1 MSPPTGP
8 KNPVSSDP
16 YSLLENSVY
25 RDKTQRIKGIRHY
38 PAFVSAITRLAEE
51 AKAKGSPVL
60 VARHV
65 GAAELTSPI
74 SSTFL
79 NNRAST
85 KPYTAFRNSSIAA
98 LHSLLPLSRIGE
110 KLPTEPPKRLKNV
123 LRFALHFSSRLYSD
137 ASQTRRRD
145 DARKAR
151 ERRQERD
158 SDVEMMKMQINELF
172 TRFSLFSLS
181 HQHVPEAAPEAKKPR
196 LHPSVASYRPD
207 GSCAQALLD
216 ETDRILAKDGK
227 VSRSTLRDYAQAL
240 DQTACQQLFAL
251 DIAQQL
257 CKQLIARREAVRTAL
272 DDHDIADTGILIRD
286 LQVASDSQL
295 PVITENSSIEVSG
308 TDPKADEV
316 ANAIEATL

>member
-65 GAAELTSPI
+65 GAAELVFTDQSDFEHI
-74 SSTFL
+74 SQQSGIYEALYGVQELIDRSLAQSSATIKNWCIFADTIL
-79 NNRAST
+79 KLIKDRRVKEAADRAA
-85 KPYTAFRNSSIAA
+85 KEAKERA
-98 LHSLLPLSRIGE
+98 E
-110 KLPTEPPKRLKNV
+110 
-123 LRFALHFSSRLYSD
+123 
-137 ASQTRRRD
+137 TRHCD

-158 SDVEMMKMQINELF
+158 SDVEMMSVSSPRPSKRKPND
-172 TRFSLFSLS
+172 
-181 HQHVPEAAPEAKKPR
+181 HVPEAAPEAKKPR

-257 CKQLIARREAVRTAL
+257 CKQLIACREAVRTAL

>member
-65 GAAELTSPI
+65 GAAELVFTDQSDFEHI
-74 SSTFL
+74 SQQSGIYEALYGVQELIDRSLAQSSATIKNWCIFADTIL
-79 NNRAST
+79 KIIKDRRVKEAADRAA
-85 KPYTAFRNSSIAA
+85 KEAKERA
-98 LHSLLPLSRIGE
+98 E
-110 KLPTEPPKRLKNV
+110 
-123 LRFALHFSSRLYSD
+123 
-137 ASQTRRRD
+137 TRRRD

-158 SDVEMMKMQINELF
+158 SDVEMMSVSSPRPSKRKPND
-172 TRFSLFSLS
+172 
-181 HQHVPEAAPEAKKPR
+181 HVPEAAPEAKKPR

-216 ETDRILAKDGK
+216 KTDRILAKDGK

>member
-65 GAAELTSPI
+65 GAAELVFTDQSDFEHI
-74 SSTFL
+74 SQQSGIYEALYGVQELIDCSLAQSSATIKNWCIFANTIL
-79 NNRAST
+79 KIIKDRRVKEAADRAA
-85 KPYTAFRNSSIAA
+85 KEAKERA
-98 LHSLLPLSRIGE
+98 E
-110 KLPTEPPKRLKNV
+110 
-123 LRFALHFSSRLYSD
+123 
-137 ASQTRRRD
+137 TRRRD
-145 DARKAR
+145 DAHKAR
-151 ERRQERD
+151 ERRQEHD
-158 SDVEMMKMQINELF
+158 SDVEMMSVSSPRPSKRKPND
-172 TRFSLFSLS
+172 
-181 HQHVPEAAPEAKKPR
+181 HVPEAAPEAKKPR

-216 ETDRILAKDGK
+216 KTDRILAKDGK
-227 VSRSTLRDYAQAL
+227 VSRSTLCDYAQAL

-286 LQVASDSQL
+286 LQVASNSQL

>member
-65 GAAELTSPI
+65 GAAELVFTDQSNFEHI
-74 SSTFL
+74 SQQSGIYEALYGAQELIDRSLAQSSATIKNWCIFADTIL
-79 NNRAST
+79 KIIKDRRVKEAADRAA
-85 KPYTAFRNSSIAA
+85 KEAKERA
-98 LHSLLPLSRIGE
+98 E
-110 KLPTEPPKRLKNV
+110 
-123 LRFALHFSSRLYSD
+123 
-137 ASQTRRRD
+137 TRRRD

-151 ERRQERD
+151 ERCQERD
-158 SDVEMMKMQINELF
+158 SDVEMMSVSSPCPSKRKPND
-172 TRFSLFSLS
+172 
-181 HQHVPEAAPEAKKPR
+181 HVPEAAPEAKKPR

-216 ETDRILAKDGK
+216 ETDCILAKDGK

-286 LQVASDSQL
+286 LQVASDLQL

>member
-65 GAAELTSPI
+65 GAAELVFTDQSDFEHI
-74 SSTFL
+74 SQQSGIYEALYGVQELIDRSLAQSSATIKNWCIFADTIL
-79 NNRAST
+79 KIIKDRRVKEAADRAA
-85 KPYTAFRNSSIAA
+85 KEAKERA
-98 LHSLLPLSRIGE
+98 E
-110 KLPTEPPKRLKNV
+110 
-123 LRFALHFSSRLYSD
+123 
-137 ASQTRRRD
+137 TRRRD
-145 DARKAR
+145 DACKAR

-158 SDVEMMKMQINELF
+158 SDVEMMSVSSPRPSKRKPND
-172 TRFSLFSLS
+172 
-181 HQHVPEAAPEAKKPR
+181 HVPEAAPEAKKPR

-216 ETDRILAKDGK
+216 ETNRILAKDGK

-295 PVITENSSIEVSG
+295 PAITENSSIEVSG